1 MKEVG
6 GESLEPLFRHDAV
19 RHATGRLEGDVLLPT
34 QLSIWV
40 IGGLLAAVMAFAMW
54 YSATATYAR
63 KETVVGWLTTDS
75 GVLRAT
81 AERGGLV
88 ADIHVE
94 VGDRVRVRSPVAEMR
109 LLDRGDAQQAG
120 ALLAQALAE
129 QRQAVKDKVQANLR
143 RLAIDTRRYMERRS
157 FLEAEIGETG
167 SQIDLQSQRVALA
180 KENLER
186 ATALA
191 RAGHLSRSDEQ
202 TTAAAFVEA
211 QQALSSLKR
220 SAKALEREVA
230 DVSGQLQ
237 AIPELE
243 AATEAEA
250 ASSLAVL
257 NERTTRTGMEI
268 EYVVASPI
276 DGRVEAVPVN
286 RGQSLRPGATVAV
299 ITAVGADLEAELFV
313 PSRAAGF
320 VEVGQTVGLKFEA
333 FPFER
338 FGIQEATVKELSLAP
353 LAPDET
359 NIPGLQLQEPVFRV
373 SARLTAQRLAAY
385 GVEVPFRTGMLLTA
399 DLVADR
405 RTLMEWL
412 LDPLYA
418 VGRR

>member
-1 MKEVG
+1 MIEGG

-19 RHATGRLEGDVLLPT
+19 RHATRRLEGDVLLPT
-34 QLSIWV
+34 RVSIWV
-40 IGGLLAAVMAFAMW
+40 IGGLLTAAMAFAIW
-54 YSATATYAR
+54 YAATATYAR

-75 GVLRAT
+75 GVLRAI

-88 ADIHVE
+88 AEIHVK
-94 VGDRVRVRSPVAEMR
+94 VGDRVRVRSPVVEMR
-109 LLDRGDAQQAG
+109 LLDRTDAQQAG

-129 QRQAVKDKVQANLR
+129 QRQAIEDKVQASLR
-143 RLAIDTRRYMERRS
+143 RLAIDTRRYTERRS

-220 SAKALEREVA
+220 SAKALEREAV
-230 DVSGQLQ
+230 DVSRQVQ
-237 AIPELE
+237 AIPAME
-243 AATEAEA
+243 AAAEAEA

-268 EYVVASPI
+268 EYAVASPI
-276 DGRVEAVPVN
+276 DGRVEAVPVHP
-286 RGQSLRPGATVAV
+286 GQSLRPGATVAV
-299 ITAVGADLEAELFV
+299 ITAAGADLEAELFV

-320 VEVGQTVGLKFEA
+320 VAVGQTVGLKFEA

-373 SARLTAQRLAAY
+373 SARLTAQRLSAY
-385 GVEVPFRTGMLLTA
+385 GVEVPLRTGMLLTA